1 MEGKISY
8 RREMKHNYLMIEGD
22 TELECNYETRMM
34 LSNSIEG
41 LLRFR
46 IKKVDVQCYFCYEIT
61 SRQPLS
67 RLLES
72 KHINAQEIRQM
83 MMDIAH
89 TLTVMEGYLLKEEQI
104 LLEPDFIYVEPELFR
119 VELCLLPGRK
129 GDFPEDMSRL
139 LEYLLGKVEYQDK
152 EAVVI
157 AYGLYRESMKEN
169 YGMND
174 LFQLLRREDVSSDY
188 SEKMEVKEDTA
199 IKKEIPPEK
208 IQDRSAGPVEKI
220 RPNAE
225 DIMGKRQI
233 GRSRN
238 KIVLSLKELGIIMFL
253 LSGSLIMLWLFWGR
267 QGVNDYGI
275 FLVAGEVILMGIIRI
290 LKNKEEPDKKVDDQL
305 PKEAESW
312 QMEFGEDPGED
323 KEIAW
328 ERRQHDNR
336 DIDQE
341 AVDINNTVLLLDMEE
356 APSLRKL
363 VSMQPDMPHIPI
375 GYYPFI
381 IGKQENLVDY
391 MFARDTISRLHLRLD
406 ELDGEYRITD
416 LNSTNGTS
424 INGRMLETHETT
436 EVKPGDIVDIANF
449 PYKFM

>member
-1 MEGKISY
+1 MEGRISY

-34 LSNSIEG
+34 LCNSIEG

-46 IKKVDVQCYFCYEIT
+46 IKKVDIQCYFCYEIT

-72 KHINAQEIRQM
+72 KHINAKEIRQM

-119 VELCLLPGRK
+119 VELCLLPGRQ
-129 GDFPEDMSRL
+129 GDFPGDMSRL

-152 EAVVI
+152 DAVVI

-169 YGMND
+169 YGMTD
-174 LFQLLRREDVSSDY
+174 LFQLLGKEGVSSDH
-188 SEKMEVKEDTA
+188 SENIEVKEDTA
-199 IKKEIPPEK
+199 GKKEIPKEN
-208 IQDRSAGPVEKI
+208 IQNVFAGQVEQV

-225 DIMGKRQI
+225 SAIGKGQI
-233 GRSRN
+233 GTSREM
-238 KIVLSLKELGIIMFL
+238 VVSLGELGIVIFV
-253 LSGSLIMLWLFWGR
+253 LSGSLIMLWLLLGR

-275 FLVAGEVILMGIIRI
+275 FLVAGEVILMGIVRI
-290 LKNKEEPDKKVDDQL
+290 LKNKEGPVRKEADQL
-305 PKEAESW
+305 PKDTEAW
-312 QMEFGEDPGED
+312 QMEFREDQCED
-323 KEIAW
+323 QEIAW

-336 DIDQE
+336 DIGQE
-341 AVDINNTVLLLDMEE
+341 AVKVNNTVLLLDMEE
-356 APSLRKL
+356 ASPLRKL

-406 ELDGEYRITD
+406 EQDGKYRITD

-449 PYKFM
+449 PYKFI